1 MSLLTIIQ
9 GAAVKVGIPK
19 PNTVINNPD
28 GNVQQLL
35 EIAQEDCTQ
44 LARMRAW
51 SNLSIDAIWTT
62 INAENQGPITT
73 VIGPDFDRFVPST
86 TWDRS
91 LIRLLA
97 GPRSAQGWAQ
107 DHALVAAGPF
117 YSFRILDN
125 NVLIFPVVPDGKL
138 ISWEYVSN
146 QWCQSALGIGQNSW
160 LLDTDTGK
168 IDELLMKL
176 SIIVTYKMTKG
187 LPCQKDLAD
196 YQDVLADRIAVDGGN
211 PRVLNM
217 NGGRDRYPWPVL
229 PDGNW
234 PTG

>member
-19 PNTVINNPD
+19 PSIVINNTD
-28 GNVQQLL
+28 ASVQQLL

-51 SNLSIDAIWTT
+51 GPLTVEWQWTT
-62 INAENQGPITT
+62 INAENQGPIST
-73 VIGPDFDRFVPST
+73 VLGSDFDRMVPST
-86 TWDRS
+86 VWDRS

-97 GPRSAQGWAQ
+97 GPRSPQGWAQ

-117 YSFRILDN
+117 YSFRIFDN
-125 NVLIFPVVPDGKL
+125 NFEIFPVVPAGKL
-138 ISWEYVSN
+138 ISGEYISN
-146 QWCQSALGIGQNSW
+146 CWCQSATGTPQSSW
-160 LLDTDTGK
+160 QADTDTALL
-168 IDELLMKL
+168 DELLIKL
-176 SIIVTYKMTKG
+176 SIIVTYKMEKG
-187 LPCQKDLAD
+187 MACQKDLSD
-196 YQDVLADRIAVDGGN
+196 YQDVLADRIAIDSGN